1 MAEVLLRERHLKYIS
16 RACIPINGQYNNI
29 FVSVPE
35 CKAKKTSPPP
45 EEISVNSVCSV
56 NDLNV
61 CGRNQVCVQAEEG
74 GESGQGLCEC
84 LTGFATQ
91 DDGVS
96 SEVVDSVRC

>member
-1 MAEVLLRERHLKYIS
+1 MLS
-16 RACIPINGQYNNI
+16 NNNI

-56 NDLNV
+56 NDLNA
-61 CGRNQVCVQAEEG
+61 CGTNQVCVQAEG

-96 SEVVDSVRC
+96 SEMVVGVRC